1 MSFLSGLFS
10 PVKKYFLSGVLV
22 VVPIILTYL
31 VLKVLFN
38 AVDGILQPII
48 LHFFGV
54 SIPGLGI
61 VTTLVLILVVGL
73 ITRNLLGTQVVHLW
87 DSLMEKMPVIRPIYS
102 ASKKLLE
109 ALTSGGSGSFKEV
122 ALIEYPRK
130 GVYALGFVAQ
140 RVRLD
145 IERAGQEMVTVFIPS
160 TPTPMSGMVV
170 FVPVEDVIW
179 LDMTV
184 EAGLSFIVSGGVAIS
199 KTVLTRPPKVQP
211 TSGGKS

>member
-1 MSFLSGLFS
+1 MSFVSRLFS
-10 PVKKYFLSGVLV
+10 PFKKYFLSGVLV

-38 AVDGILQPII
+38 AVDSILQPII

-54 SIPGLGI
+54 NIPGLGI

-87 DSLMEKMPVIRPIYS
+87 DGLMEKMPVIRPIYS

-109 ALTSGGSGSFKEV
+109 ALTSGGTGSFKEV

-140 RVRLD
+140 RVRID
-145 IERAGQEMVTVFIPS
+145 IERAGQEMVTVFVPS

-184 EAGLSFIVSGGVAIS
+184 EAGLSYIVSGGVAIS
-199 KTVLTRPPKVQP
+199 KTVLTRPPTVQP
-211 TSGGKS
+211 TSGGES